1 MNKVNNIY
9 NKVDVSIKRDNLI
22 NVDFPKI
29 GEGTSFEKFCEAL
42 WKNTLSDEY
51 QIETFGRNGQTQ
63 HGVDVAC
70 ISKDEVI
77 GIQSKRRKKLTTDM
91 IDVEINKA
99 KKFSPKLNKF
109 IIATTLDKDAKLQ
122 SHVFNKSIQNQNNGL
137 FKVEIIF
144 WDGITDKILNESDV
158 DLYKNFFPHQ
168 SLDVAQTSNI
178 LNYGITQFDN
188 GNYNSAINCLNT
200 IKNSGSVLSNQNKY
214 EFCILEGQ
222 YLELCGDYKKAGGKF
237 IESYEYS
244 FKDVK
249 AKYYKS
255 LGLYLTGE
263 IEESKKICKEII
275 KEDSLN
281 ESAYSLLIRI
291 DDGVNIPE
299 EINNS
304 SKINYNRGLN
314 AYLNGDYEVAYN
326 FFKNLDS
333 KTPIQWINCIDVRF
347 KLFLKDDCFPVII
360 SQEDYDKLLKIESIF
375 QENMDCFSD
384 NILIHY
390 LNQLLGLM
398 SINHLLNHY
407 DLLKENVERGLRIDE
422 NNKALLFYKAVLLEK
437 EGKYDDALDILKN
450 NPDVLDSFRLITL
463 ISIRDNNY
471 QQIIDYGEVIID
483 TLDKSS
489 QQYLFCQYALIDAY
503 IQLSRP
509 NDAKRLID
517 SDKNECRHNLLKSK
531 LYTTKSDKLKC
542 LLESYKNINQGF
554 IIDKLQLASELA
566 RLNEFEYA
574 ISIYESILDLK
585 IFYPMTNDLAYCYYH
600 NEDYDKLIELSEYF
614 INNNEYYQY
623 LIDFEINAYLKI
635 SDFDKV
641 LELVDIYLE
650 HVENNYSMRIL
661 KAKICLFKEKYDE
674 VDDFINE
681 EHDFNNLNLTQCLE
695 IYALCKYRI
704 NDTLKLFEILYAIRN
719 AHENEI
725 NIHMIYT
732 QEVLD
737 SKFSFINP
745 LKVEYGRGVLL
756 KYAGKEELV
765 FVTRDNP
772 DLHKFNQF
780 DKILNHKKGDKI
792 TLETNLELEIL
803 EVYNKFDYAFKDSF
817 EIVQINSSNYLKIYH
832 FESIEEHL
840 DQIKE
845 ITLEKHNRLTSLKN
859 QYQNSF
865 KLIQVFSE
873 VSGMDMY
880 DSYFYLKE
888 GGLKSFSM
896 KEYYQVPIEH
906 ELILDTTSLLTIHL
920 LNIED
925 KIAKNYEIHIST
937 SEYFLL
943 KHILDSV
950 RPNLSCDLVVGYDK
964 NDEFSAGN
972 PNYKAKYDFISKIIK
987 WIDKY
992 CKITESKSLFRL
1004 TKKDKDNINQ
1014 IPYSNIRENIL
1025 LAYDDYILVSDDLDM
1040 KKLINQFFNVKTC
1053 GTLTVIVDMHNKQ
1066 IITDEEF
1073 DELILKLYECNFK
1086 DIMLNAELLIKSIK
1100 NKNYN
1105 LFIKFIFDYIL
1116 NPTKYLNFNWDYI
1129 IKNLNTQNIY
1139 ERILFEMIIKLFS
1152 NIIFINYC
1160 NPLLIKL
1167 NCSDDEKYVAS
1178 KQSNIFHDIDCSFA
1192 KKISKQNIIQFINKE
1207 DAIKKGY
1214 AACNRCIK

>member
-1 MNKVNNIY
+1 MNRYIILKIKIDVNIQRDTLTNI
-9 NKVDVSIKRDNLI
+9 
-22 NVDFPKI
+22 DFPKI
-29 GEGTSFEKFCEAL
+29 GDGASFEKFCEAL
-42 WKNTLSDEY
+42 WRNTLNDEY

-70 ISKDEVI
+70 VSRDEVI
-77 GIQSKRRKKLTTDM
+77 GIQCKRRKKLTPNK
-91 IDVEINKA
+91 IDIEIDKA
-99 KKFSPKLNKF
+99 KNFVPKLDKF
-109 IIATTLDKDAKLQ
+109 IIATTLDKDARLQ
-122 SHVFNKSIQNQNNGL
+122 SHVFNKSIENQNNGL
-137 FKVEIIF
+137 FKIEIIF
-144 WDGITDKILNESDV
+144 WDGITNKILNESDV
-158 DLYKNFFPHQ
+158 QLYKNFFPYQ
-168 SLDVAQTSNI
+168 SLDVVQTSSI
-178 LNYGITQFDN
+178 LNYGITQFDK

-200 IKNSGSVLSNQNKY
+200 IKNSDPVLSTQNKY

-222 YLELCGDYKKAGGKF
+222 YLELCREYKNAGDKF

-244 FKDVK
+244 PKDIK

-263 IEESKKICKEII
+263 IKESEKLCNEII
-275 KEDSLN
+275 KEDPLN
-281 ESAYSLLIRI
+281 EFAYSILIRI
-291 DDGVNIPE
+291 DDGVNIPK

-304 SKINYNRGLN
+304 SKINYNKGLN
-314 AYLNGDYEVAYN
+314 AYLKGDYEFAYN
-326 FFKNLDS
+326 FFKKLDS
-333 KTPIQWINCIDVRF
+333 KNPIHWINCIDARF
-347 KLFLKDDCFPVII
+347 KLFLKDDNFPVII
-360 SQEDYDKLLKIESIF
+360 SQEDHDKLIKIKSIF
-375 QENMDCFSD
+375 QENMNCFPD

-390 LNQLLGLM
+390 LDQLLGLI
-398 SINHLLNHY
+398 SLNRLLNH
-407 DLLKENVERGLRIDE
+407 DDSLKENVERGLRIDE
-422 NNKALLFYKAVLLEK
+422 NNKELLFYKAVLLEK
-437 EGKYDDALDILKN
+437 EGNDDDAFDILKN

-471 QQIIDYGEVIID
+471 QQIIDYGESIID
-483 TLDKSS
+483 SFNKSS

-503 IQLSRP
+503 IQLGRP
-509 NDAKRLID
+509 NDAKELIN
-517 SDKNECRHNLLKSK
+517 SDKNKCRHNLLKSK
-531 LYTTKSDKLKC
+531 LYATKSDKLKC

-566 RLNEFEYA
+566 QLNEFEYA
-574 ISIYESILDLK
+574 ISIYESTLDLK

-614 INNNEYYQY
+614 ITNNEYYQY
-623 LIDFEINAYLKI
+623 LIDFEIKAYLKI

-661 KAKICLFKEKYDE
+661 KAKICLFKEKFDE

-704 NDTLKLFEILYAIRN
+704 NDTLKLFEILYSIRK
-719 AHENEI
+719 AHDKEI

-745 LKVEYGRGVLL
+745 LKVEYGMGVLL
-756 KYAGKEELV
+756 KYAGKEEFV
-765 FVTRDNP
+765 FVSRDNP

-780 DKILNHKKGDKI
+780 DKIINHEKGDKI

-803 EVYNKFDYAFKDSF
+803 EIYNKFDYAFKDSL
-817 EIVQINSSNYLKIYH
+817 EIVQLNSSNYLKIYH

-840 DQIKE
+840 EQMKE

-859 QYQNSF
+859 QYQHSF
-865 KLIQVFSE
+865 KPIQVFSE
-873 VSGMDMY
+873 VSRMDMY

-888 GGLKSFSM
+888 DGLKSFSM
-896 KEYYQVPIEH
+896 DEHYQFPVEH

-925 KIAKNYEIHIST
+925 TIAKNYEIHISA

-943 KHILDSV
+943 KHILDSI
-950 RPNLSCDLVVGYDK
+950 RPNLGCDLVVGYNK

-972 PNYKAKYDFISKIIK
+972 PNYKGKYDFISKIIK

-992 CKITESKSLFRL
+992 CEITESKSLFTL
-1004 TKKDKDNINQ
+1004 SKKDKDNINQ

-1053 GTLTVIVDMHNKQ
+1053 GTLAVIVDMYNKQ
-1066 IITDEEF
+1066 IINKDEF
-1073 DELILKLYECNFK
+1073 DELILKLYESNFK
-1086 DIMLNAELLIKSIK
+1086 DIQLNAELLIKSVK

-1116 NPTKYLNFNWDYI
+1116 NSTKYLNFNWDYI

-1139 ERILFEMIIKLFS
+1139 EKILFEMIIKLFS

-1160 NPLLIKL
+1160 DPSLIKL
-1167 NCSDDEKYVAS
+1167 NCSNDEKYIAS
-1178 KQSNIFHDIDCSFA
+1178 KKSNIFHDINCSFA
-1192 KKISKQNIIQFINKE
+1192 KKISKQNIIQFIDKE
-1207 DAIKKGY
+1207 DALNKSY
-1214 AACNRCIK
+1214 TACNSCIK

>member
-1 MNKVNNIY
+1 MNRYIILK
-9 NKVDVSIKRDNLI
+9 IKINVRITRDILI

-29 GEGTSFEKFCEAL
+29 GAGVSFEKFCEAL
-42 WKNTLSDEY
+42 WRNTLNDKY

-63 HGVDVAC
+63 HGVDVVC
-70 ISKDEVI
+70 VSREEVI
-77 GIQSKRRKKLTTDM
+77 GIQCKRRKKLTTGM
-91 IDVEINKA
+91 IDEEINKA
-99 KKFSPKLNKF
+99 KNFLPKLDKF
-109 IIATTLDKDAKLQ
+109 ILATTLDKDAKLQ
-122 SHVFNKSIQNQNNGL
+122 SHVFNKSIENQNNGL
-137 FKVEIIF
+137 FKIEIIF

-158 DLYKNFFPHQ
+158 KLYKDFFPYQ
-168 SLDVAQTSNI
+168 SLDVAQTSSI
-178 LNYGITQFDN
+178 LNYGITQFDK

-200 IKNSGSVLSNQNKY
+200 IKNSDPVLSNQNKY
-214 EFCILEGQ
+214 ELCILEGQ
-222 YLELCGDYKKAGGKF
+222 YLNLCREYKNAGNKF
-237 IESYEYS
+237 IESYEYGP
-244 FKDVK
+244 KDVK

-263 IEESKKICKEII
+263 SEESKKLCNEII
-275 KEDSLN
+275 EEDSLD
-281 ESAYSLLIRI
+281 EFAYSLLIRI
-291 DDGVNIPE
+291 DDEINIPK
-299 EINNS
+299 EIDNS

-314 AYLNGDYEVAYN
+314 AYLKGDYESAYN
-326 FFKNLDS
+326 FFKKLDS
-333 KTPIQWINCIDVRF
+333 KTPIQWINCIDSRF
-347 KLFLKDDCFPVII
+347 KLFLKDEGFPVII
-360 SQEDYDKLLKIESIF
+360 SQEDHDKLIEIESIF
-375 QENMDCFSD
+375 QENMDCFPD

-390 LNQLLGLM
+390 LNQLLGLI
-398 SINHLLNHY
+398 SLNRLLNH
-407 DLLKENVERGLRIDE
+407 DDSLKENVERGLRIDE
-422 NNKALLFYKAVLLEK
+422 NNKELLFYKAVLLEK
-437 EGKYDDALDILKN
+437 EGNDDDAFDILKN
-450 NPDVLDSFRLITL
+450 DPNVLDSFRLITL

-471 QQIIDYGEVIID
+471 QQIVDYGESIID
-483 TLDKSS
+483 TSDKSS
-489 QQYLFCQYALIDAY
+489 QQYLFSQYALIDAY
-503 IQLSRP
+503 IQLGRP
-509 NDAKRLID
+509 NDAKKLIN

-531 LYTTKSDKLKC
+531 LYTTKSEKLKC

-566 RLNEFEYA
+566 QLNEFEYA
-574 ISIYESILDLK
+574 ISIYESTLDLK

-623 LIDFEINAYLKI
+623 LIDFEIKAYLKI

-661 KAKICLFKEKYDE
+661 KAKICLFKEKFDE

-681 EHDFNNLNLTQCLE
+681 EHNFNNLNPTQCLE

-704 NDTLKLFEILYAIRN
+704 KDTLKLFEILYSIRN
-719 AHENEI
+719 AHDNEI

-745 LKVEYGRGVLL
+745 LKVEYGNGVLL

-765 FVTRDNP
+765 FVSRDNP

-803 EVYNKFDYAFKDSF
+803 EIYNKFDYAFKDSF
-817 EIVQINSSNYLKIYH
+817 EIVKLNSSNYLKIYH

-845 ITLEKHNRLTSLKN
+845 ITLEKHNRLTYLKS

-888 GGLKSFSM
+888 EGLKSFLRD
-896 KEYYQVPIEH
+896 EYYQIPIEH

-920 LNIED
+920 LNIETI
-925 KIAKNYEIHIST
+925 IAKNYEIHIST

-943 KHILDSV
+943 KHILDSI
-950 RPNLSCDLVVGYDK
+950 RPNLTCDLVVGYDK
-964 NDEFSAGN
+964 NEEFRAGN
-972 PNYKAKYDFISKIIK
+972 PNYKEKYDFISKIIK

-992 CKITESKSLFRL
+992 CKITESKSLFSL
-1004 TKKDKDNINQ
+1004 DKKDKDNINQ

-1040 KKLINQFFNVKTC
+1040 KKLINKFFNVKTS
-1053 GTLTVIVDMHNKQ
+1053 GTLSIIVDMYNKR
-1066 IITDEEF
+1066 IINKDEF
-1073 DELILKLYECNFK
+1073 DELILKLYECNFR
-1086 DIMLNAELLIKSIK
+1086 DVPLNAELLIKSVK

-1160 NPLLIKL
+1160 DPSLIKL
-1167 NCSDDEKYVAS
+1167 NNYNDEK
-1178 KQSNIFHDIDCSFA
+1178 
-1192 KKISKQNIIQFINKE
+1192 
-1207 DAIKKGY
+1207 
-1214 AACNRCIK
+1214 